1 MVLPLE
7 EDYVR
12 PFHKGL
18 VAHGEAGST
27 LLAGP
32 FVVGGAS
39 SRHGETESSV
49 VDGAHDGAGVVR
61 W

>member
-18 VAHGEAGST
+18 VAQGYARST

-39 SRHGETESSV
+39 PRHGETESSII
-49 VDGAHDGAGVVR
+49 DRAHNGTRVVR